1 LPSSDH
7 EVRDS
12 GHDLALRKLQ
22 TRRGDYLVPHF
33 DLWKWRSNVTP
44 VAHILEP
51 DSRICVVGSCFAD
64 QAVAYLRRRG
74 YDAWAHPAGELYNAQ
89 SIRLELEHVF
99 AGVEWPEDLSV
110 STPTGFTHRFRKRCA
125 AASVDALRELDRQQT
140 KEARTA
146 LGRADIVIVLAGTT
160 TEVWRDQ
167 VTGLWANEIPE
178 PSIYDPSRWTVD
190 YGDLEGL
197 RSEISRI
204 QDLLARGTRA
214 RQVFSICPIPLYATW
229 SDTSVIAAN
238 GRSKALLRTALDVEL
253 NSGATYLDLWDWVQA
268 QSRWWTPMQKDGRHL
283 RSAGVD
289 RIMLFAERRLGADVA
304 SLPLS
309 HRLAS
314 QRIDAYVA
322 ASAVV
327 AGMRGWLRG

>member
-1 LPSSDH
+1 
-7 EVRDS
+7 
-12 GHDLALRKLQ
+12 
-22 TRRGDYLVPHF
+22 
-33 DLWKWRSNVTP
+33 
-44 VAHILEP
+44 
-51 DSRICVVGSCFAD
+51 
-64 QAVAYLRRRG
+64 
-74 YDAWAHPAGELYNAQ
+74 
-89 SIRLELEHVF
+89 
-99 AGVEWPEDLSV
+99 
-110 STPTGFTHRFRKRCA
+110 
-125 AASVDALRELDRQQT
+125 
-140 KEARTA
+140 
-146 LGRADIVIVLAGTT
+146 
-160 TEVWRDQ
+160 
-167 VTGLWANEIPE
+167 
-178 PSIYDPSRWTVD
+178 
-190 YGDLEGL
+190 
-197 RSEISRI
+197 
-204 QDLLARGTRA
+204 
-214 RQVFSICPIPLYATW
+214 VFSICPIPLYATW